1 MNTAKVATSRSET
14 ELEAEQGKILD
25 QVAEIDADLAKIAER
40 HAGELAADAPNEQR
54 ISELEEM
61 RDRLAR
67 ERERFV
73 GRSRAI
79 GDLAIPAAHRETT
92 RITMDARQKEYTRQ
106 GGLLDQSGASLRN
119 ALETLRR
126 LDGDLPFGE
135 PHPEFLMR
143 QLAEEISF
151 DSAELGEQ
159 PPALDPPAR
168 FDSELRELMALS
180 RKIAGR
186 MEYLHLSWGALTQ
199 RGKGVRRSRAEAA
212 ARMGM
217 SDSRPHTGA

>member
-1 MNTAKVATSRSET
+1 MNGRTVTPSR
-14 ELEAEQGKILD
+14 

-54 ISELEEM
+54 ISELEEK

-67 ERERFV
+67 ERERLV

-79 GDLAIPAAHRETT
+79 GDLAIPAAHREAT
-92 RITMDARQKEYTRQ
+92 RITMDARRKEYARQ

-126 LDGDLPFGE
+126 LDADLPFGE

-151 DSAELGEQ
+151 DSAELGEK
-159 PPALDPPAR
+159 PSALDPPAR
-168 FDSELRELMALS
+168 FDNELRELMALS

-186 MEYLHLSWGALTQ
+186 MEYLHSSWGALTQ
-199 RGKGVRRSRAEAA
+199 RGKEAERRRRAEAA

>member
-1 MNTAKVATSRSET
+1 VNGRTVTPSR
-14 ELEAEQGKILD
+14 

-40 HAGELAADAPNEQR
+40 HAGELAADALDEQR
-54 ISELEEM
+54 ISELEEK
-61 RDRLAR
+61 RDRLVH
-67 ERERFV
+67 ERKRLV

-79 GDLAIPAAHRETT
+79 GDLAIPAAHREAIRTT
-92 RITMDARQKEYTRQ
+92 MGARRKEYSRQ
-106 GGLLDQSGASLRN
+106 GGLLDQSGALLRN

-126 LDGDLPFGE
+126 LDADLPFGE

-143 QLAEEISF
+143 QLAEEIGF
-151 DSAELGEQ
+151 DSGELGEK

-168 FDSELRELMALS
+168 FDNELRELIGPVEKN
-180 RKIAGR
+180 R
-186 MEYLHLSWGALTQ
+186 GANGIFAFVMGGTDPAW
-199 RGKGVRRSRAEAA
+199 KEAEHRRRAEAA